1 MQNYFSRLK
10 SLCIGHV
17 RDVYVLSHFS
27 HVNLFATPRT
37 VACQSSVHRSLQARI
52 LEWVVLPS
60 SRGSSQPRDQTH
72 MFYISCIAAEFSTTS
87 STWDASFQ
95 IRKLRLWRSY
105 RCGWLL
111 LNDIEER
118 VAQVFIMVS
127 TTFWK
132 QKQERE
138 NNISEAD
145 EDK

>member
-1 MQNYFSRLK
+1 M
-10 SLCIGHV
+10 
-17 RDVYVLSHFS
+17 LSHFS
-27 HVNLFATPRT
+27 HVQLFATLWTAALQAPRP
-37 VACQSSVHRSLQARI
+37 VEILQARI
-52 LEWVVLPS
+52 PEWVVLPS

-118 VAQVFIMVS
+118 VAQVFIMVT